1 MPDLR
6 LKCTHFPPSN
16 GSNINML
23 DFQSLIF
30 AYIKELKLLESF
42 LSFSVPL
49 VKLNKYVLKEE
60 NNIDIN
66 NEQDEKEIRTAIPFP
81 IASEKNTQE
90 LT

>member
-1 MPDLR
+1 
-6 LKCTHFPPSN
+6 
-16 GSNINML
+16 
-23 DFQSLIF
+23 
-30 AYIKELKLLESF
+30 
-42 LSFSVPL
+42 L

-66 NEQDEKEIRTAIPFP
+66 NEQAEKEIRTAIPFP

>member
-1 MPDLR
+1 
-6 LKCTHFPPSN
+6 
-16 GSNINML
+16 ML

-30 AYIKELKLLESF
+30 AYIKELNLLESF

>member
-1 MPDLR
+1 
-6 LKCTHFPPSN
+6 
-16 GSNINML
+16 
-23 DFQSLIF
+23 
-30 AYIKELKLLESF
+30 LLESF

>member
-1 MPDLR
+1 
-6 LKCTHFPPSN
+6 
-16 GSNINML
+16 ML

-30 AYIKELKLLESF
+30 AYIKELNLLESF

-66 NEQDEKEIRTAIPFP
+66 NEQAEKEIRTAIPFP